1 MTLRFFADHCVSN
14 FIIETLREAGHDVLR
29 LKDHI
34 PTDSPDS
41 VVISKAQERD
51 AILISLNGDFAD
63 IVTYPP
69 EKYKGIIALQVR
81 NHPEV
86 IQQIMAKLT
95 DFLSSYSDV
104 AYYAGKLLLVE
115 AHRIRIRG

>member
-14 FIIETLREAGHDVLR
+14 SIIRTLRSSGYDVMR

-41 VVISKAQERD
+41 VVVSKAQELD
-51 AILISLNGDFAD
+51 AILVSLNGDFTD
-63 IVTYPP
+63 IVAYPP
-69 EKYKGIIALQVR
+69 EKYRGIIALQVR
-81 NHPEV
+81 NHPEIV
-86 IQQIMAKLT
+86 PQIMAKLT
-95 DFLSSYSDV
+95 DFLSSHSHPEYYS
-104 AYYAGKLLLVE
+104 GKLFLVE